1 MKNLDVHKDL
11 EISAH
16 DIRRLQEQGRITI
29 DILQVGLFLQTLVY
43 HSRSC
48 VSFFIQSAL
57 DKCMEESAHHV
68 QLLKPAFHATSPSHA
83 YIR

>member
-29 DILQVGLFLQTLVY
+29 DILQVG
-43 HSRSC
+43 
-48 VSFFIQSAL
+48 SFFRHSSITL
-57 DKCMEESAHHV
+57 GVVDMWC
-68 QLLKPAFHATSPSHA
+68 P
-83 YIR
+83 R